1 MADRAGL
8 VVGSLLTYLEPD
20 EREFLLASGTRRA
33 FPGGEVML
41 REGDP
46 TNHVF
51 VLIAGWVR
59 VYSSTADGQ
68 EVLLAL
74 RGPGDVIG
82 DLAALHGWTRTA
94 SVKALQKVIAVQ
106 LLSSQFVSSLHARPG
121 IAVGMIKQMS
131 RRLRESETA
140 RVDAATL
147 DVTRRVA
154 RYVLRL
160 VRQHGVPEAAG
171 RALGMPLTQQDIANH
186 VGASRRAVARAMAIL
201 RERQIVTTEGRRIVV
216 ANREVL
222 ALFANAGGH
231 DGAGW

>member
-1 MADRAGL
+1 MADRVGL
-8 VVGSLLTYLEPD
+8 VPGSLLTYLEPD
-20 EREFLLASGTRRA
+20 EREFLLASGRRRA
-33 FPGGEVML
+33 FKGGEVLL

-59 VYSSTADGQ
+59 VYSSTAHGQ

-82 DLAALHGWTRTA
+82 DLAALHGWVRTA
-94 SVKALQKVIAVQ
+94 SVKALQKVTAVQ
-106 LLSSQFVSSLHARPG
+106 LLSAQFEYSLHTRPG
-121 IAVGMIKQMS
+121 IAVAMIKQMS
-131 RRLRESETA
+131 RRLLESERA

-154 RYVLRL
+154 RYILRL
-160 VRQHGVPEAAG
+160 VRQHGVPEQGG

-201 RERQIVTTEGRRIVV
+201 RERHIVTTEGRRIVV

-222 ALFANAGGH
+222 ALFADPSGPDAS
-231 DGAGW
+231 GW

>member
-20 EREFLLASGTRRA
+20 EREFLLATGTRRA
-33 FPGGEVML
+33 FLGGEVML

-68 EVLLAL
+68 EVLHAL
-74 RGPGDVIG
+74 RGPGDLIG
-82 DLAALHGWTRTA
+82 DLAALNPWTRMA
-94 SVKALQKVIAVQ
+94 SVKALEKVIAVQ
-106 LLSSQFVSSLHARPG
+106 LLNSQFVSSLNSRPG

-131 RRLRESETA
+131 QRLRESETA

-154 RYVLRL
+154 KYVLRL
-160 VRQHGVPEAAG
+160 VQLHGVPEPGG

-201 RERQIVTTEGRRIVV
+201 RERHIVTTEGRRIVV

-222 ALFANAGGH
+222 ALFANAGSQDATGR
-231 DGAGW
+231 